1 MFLKL
6 LHDWDDKS
14 TGLSRT
20 CSRHS
25 DYVETLENRWNS
37 LSLNRCG
44 KVITLKL
51 DSLQHFLR
59 QVVMAEASANFTGL
73 ALLSLLHLMRNDFR
87 RRLVFLQL

>member
-6 LHDWDDKS
+6 LHNWDDKS

-20 CSRHS
+20 RPRHG

-37 LSLNRCG
+37 LPLNRRG

-51 DSLQHFLR
+51 NTLQHLLR
-59 QVVMAEASANFTGL
+59 QVVVAEAAANFTRL
-73 ALLSLLHLMRNDFR
+73 ALLSLLHLMRHDLR
-87 RRLVFLQL
+87 RRLVFL